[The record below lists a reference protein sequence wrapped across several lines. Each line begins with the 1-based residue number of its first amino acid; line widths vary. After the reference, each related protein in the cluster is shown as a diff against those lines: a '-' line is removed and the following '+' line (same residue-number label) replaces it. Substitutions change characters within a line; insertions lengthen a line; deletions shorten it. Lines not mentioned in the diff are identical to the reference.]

1 MKTPTQI
8 DPPVALH
15 RLVRLLRVAT
25 GWAILSVVPLGL
37 LAIWFSEG
45 LVKGLIQLVACL
57 CFGVIAMGY
66 LALGLWLIHGGKSS
80 KPNDERMH
88 TY

>member
-1 MKTPTQI
+1 MKTKNKLTASAGRMP
-8 DPPVALH
+8 

-25 GWAILSVVPLGL
+25 GWMILLAVPLGL

-45 LVKGLIQLVACL
+45 LVKGLIQLVVCL
-57 CFGVIAMGY
+57 CFGVIATSY

-80 KPNDERMH
+80 
-88 TY
+88 